1 MTNPDG
7 TYTLTAGPTGFALK
21 AAHAQLPVEPEPDPD
36 PEEPETPETPETP
49 KTPDQPDAP
58 VEEVTPETP
67 TETPVKPETPAA
79 PAVAEI
85 TAAALPKTG
94 VNWVAALAMALS
106 GLTLT
111 VAGAFTRLFANNH
124 R

>member
-1 MTNPDG
+1 M
-7 TYTLTAGPTGFALK
+7 
-21 AAHAQLPVEPEPDPD
+21 
-36 PEEPETPETPETP
+36 
-49 KTPDQPDAP
+49 
-58 VEEVTPETP
+58 EEVTPETP

-111 VAGAFTRLFANNH
+111 VAGAFTRLFAKNH